1 MKLIK
6 TLKAPAIST
15 WFGSVEIT
23 FRPLDKKRRKY
34 LNNFVGRN
42 KDVMTKKTVWH
53 VKNNRLGIVKLLHL
67 LNRIGE
73 DKLLDAYPLHDT
85 LVYDYPKEYFKL
97 AAKRKIGYK
106 QRKVLFKEPG
116 V

>member
-6 TLKAPAIST
+6 IPEAPKLPT
-15 WFGSVEIT
+15 WVGSVECT
-23 FRPLDKKRRKY
+23 FVSLNKRQRKY
-34 LNNFVGRN
+34 LNNFVRRN

-53 VKNNRLGIVKLLHL
+53 VENNRLGIVQLLHL

-73 DKLLDAYPLHDT
+73 DKLLDAHPLDHR

-97 AAKRKIGYK
+97 AARRKIGRK
-106 QRKVLFKEPG
+106 QRKTLFKEPG

>member
-6 TLKAPAIST
+6 IPKAPAIST
-15 WFGSVEIT
+15 WLGSVEIT
-23 FRPLDKKRRKY
+23 FRPLDKKQLKY

-53 VKNNRLGIVKLLHL
+53 VENNRLGIVQLLHL

-73 DKLLDAYPLHDT
+73 DKLLDAHPLDHR

-97 AAKRKIGYK
+97 AARRKIGRK
-106 QRKVLFKEPG
+106 QRKALFKEPG

>member
-6 TLKAPAIST
+6 TTEAPTTFT
-15 WFGSVEIT
+15 WYGSVECT
-23 FRPLDKKRRKY
+23 FVSLNKRQRKY

-42 KDVMTKKTVWH
+42 KDVMKKKTVWH

-67 LNRIGE
+67 LDHIGE
-73 DKLLDAYPLHDT
+73 DKLLDARPVHDK
-85 LVYDYPKEYFKL
+85 LIYDYPRDYFKL
-97 AAKRKIGYK
+97 AARRKIGYK
-106 QRKVLFKEPG
+106 QRKALFKEPG